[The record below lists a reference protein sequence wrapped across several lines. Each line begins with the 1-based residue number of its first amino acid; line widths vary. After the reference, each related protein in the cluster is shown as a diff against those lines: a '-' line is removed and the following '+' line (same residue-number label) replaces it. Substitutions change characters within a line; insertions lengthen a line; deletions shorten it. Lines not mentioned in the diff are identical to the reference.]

1 MPEAVME
8 MHQIRYVLAAA
19 RTLNFTKAASEC
31 NVSQPALT
39 KAIRALE
46 TELGGPLFHREG
58 KRMLL
63 SEFGRSL
70 LPHLR
75 NILEEAQV
83 TSRWRTI
90 FASWFRSPSASASC
104 RLSDTSASVASCRAF
119 QKEHDGVE
127 VAVSE
132 SHIADLKEKLSTG
145 DLDVAVLNPA
155 EGLGE
160 GFHAIDLYAERYL
173 VILPPDH
180 RLARQNV
187 IELKDLSGHPYVDR
201 LACEM
206 REMVTAGQLRHSCV
220 RLRPSPGRADARVRR
235 ETSGRDV
242 FAVLRNNEVLF
253 LQGRQRVRDRL
264 LGGLVALHAEGGKN
278 LAPREPVGFL
288 DEFEDRAALFTA
300 RCAPASLGRG
310 AAATRPAALRGAFF
324 LACS

>member
-1 MPEAVME
+1 ME

-31 NVSQPALT
+31 NISQPALT
-39 KAIRALE
+39 KAVRALE

-75 NILEEAQV
+75 NILDEARVARSLADNFRLLVQV
-83 TSRWRTI
+83 PIRIGIMSSVGHVRFSR
-90 FASWFRSPSASASC
+90 F
-104 RLSDTSASVASCRAF
+104 LSHF
-119 QKEHDGVE
+119 QKEHEGVE

-132 SHIADLKEKLSTG
+132 SHVADLKEKLGTG

-160 GFHAIDLYAERYL
+160 GFHAIELYAERYL

-180 RLARQNV
+180 HLARQNV
-187 IELKDLSGHPYVDR
+187 IELKDLSGQPYVDR

-206 REMVTAGQLRHSCV
+206 REMVTAVCQEKDVKLYARFRSEREDWVQAMVLARIGFAFMPEYSVTLPGLIQRALVSPEVSRTISLATV
-220 RLRPSPGRADARVRR
+220 PGRPFSPAVAAFVRSAQ
-235 ETSGRDV
+235 T
-242 FAVLRNNEVLF
+242 FAWP
-253 LQGRQRVRDRL
+253 G
-264 LGGLVALHAEGGKN
+264 
-278 LAPREPVGFL
+278 
-288 DEFEDRAALFTA
+288 
-300 RCAPASLGRG
+300 
-310 AAATRPAALRGAFF
+310 
-324 LACS
+324 

>member
-1 MPEAVME
+1 ME

-19 RTLNFTKAASEC
+19 RTLNFTKAASDC

-39 KAIRALE
+39 KAVRALE

-83 TSRWRTI
+83 ARSLADNFRLLVQVPIRIGIMSTVGHVRFSR
-90 FASWFRSPSASASC
+90 F
-104 RLSDTSASVASCRAF
+104 LSQF

-132 SHIADLKEKLSTG
+132 SHVADLKEKLSTG
-145 DLDVAVLNPA
+145 NLDVAVLNPS

-180 RLARQNV
+180 HLARQNV
-187 IELKDLSGHPYVDR
+187 IELKDLSGQPYVDR
-201 LACEM
+201 LSCEM
-206 REMVTAGQLRHSCV
+206 REMVTSVCQEKDVKLYARFRSEREDWVQAMVLARIGFAFMPEYSVTLPGLIQRALVSPEVSRTISLATV
-220 RLRPSPGRADARVRR
+220 PGRPFSPAVAAFVRSAQ
-235 ETSGRDV
+235 T
-242 FAVLRNNEVLF
+242 FAWP
-253 LQGRQRVRDRL
+253 G
-264 LGGLVALHAEGGKN
+264 
-278 LAPREPVGFL
+278 
-288 DEFEDRAALFTA
+288 
-300 RCAPASLGRG
+300 
-310 AAATRPAALRGAFF
+310 
-324 LACS
+324 